1 MKRKRKLR
9 ALLKLLKATADEMER
24 VAHADGL
31 TTYVAY
37 NTRQKIRRLRIERPE
52 KRRTRK
58 WTQK

>member
-9 ALLKLLKATADEMER
+9 VLLKTLKAAADEMER
-24 VAHADGL
+24 VAHANGL

-37 NTRQKIRRLRIERPE
+37 NTRQQIRRLRIERPE

-58 WTQK
+58 WTKG